1 MSIEN
6 WYEDRLALEQAYKK
20 APETRIK
27 REFEPSINCLN
38 STGLPQP
45 LKRINRQPKQDTTQL
60 IPSDGYKEM
69 RSTNQTDLLNPKTH
83 KIQEKPILNMIH
95 KYNIAELALVDR
107 PVRGPQTGFGT
118 VVSKHPQGHDKLC
131 RETSTGNAH
140 GYGVR
145 LTAA

>member
-1 MSIEN
+1 
-6 WYEDRLALEQAYKK
+6 
-20 APETRIK
+20 
-27 REFEPSINCLN
+27 
-38 STGLPQP
+38 
-45 LKRINRQPKQDTTQL
+45 
-60 IPSDGYKEM
+60 
-69 RSTNQTDLLNPKTH
+69 
-83 KIQEKPILNMIH
+83 MIH

-118 VVSKHPQGHDKLC
+118 VVSKHPQGHDKLW